1 MMEGASYQQKKSSP
15 TALAIVVLMHGAA
28 ITALALTKMDVGGKI
43 WNPPVDVT
51 LIPEDQPP
59 PPDTPK
65 PPPDPKMP
73 RTAETRLDLPI
84 PIEPIPIGPPI
95 AGPPA
100 PPDLPFPEGPAME
113 GPPTPPAPPADPPKV
128 EPRTVEPARARAN
141 LASYV
146 SDEDYPS
153 SAARNEEQ
161 GTTRF
166 KLVVGPDGRVKDCTV
181 TSSSGSS
188 ALDST
193 TCRLMRQRAKF
204 TPAKNNRGEPT
215 SDTVSNAIRWVLP
228 SD

>member
-15 TALAIVVLMHGAA
+15 TALAVVVLMHGAG

-43 WNPPVDVT
+43 WDPPIVVT
-51 LIPEDQPP
+51 PIPEDQPP
-59 PPDTPK
+59 PEVPPEPVKSET
-65 PPPDPKMP
+65 PPPPSVM
-73 RTAETRLDLPI
+73 THV
-84 PIEPIPIGPPI
+84 PPVVPPPPLERI
-95 AGPPA
+95 VESAPLPPA
-100 PPDLPFPEGPAME
+100 PP
-113 GPPTPPAPPADPPKV
+113 PPIPQPTREMAPPKLDPPAPPV
-128 EPRTVEPARARAN
+128 EAKTVEPARARAN

-166 KLVVGPDGRVKDCTV
+166 KLVVGADGRVKDCTV

-215 SDTVSNAIRWVLP
+215 TDTVSNAIRWVLP
-228 SD
+228 TD